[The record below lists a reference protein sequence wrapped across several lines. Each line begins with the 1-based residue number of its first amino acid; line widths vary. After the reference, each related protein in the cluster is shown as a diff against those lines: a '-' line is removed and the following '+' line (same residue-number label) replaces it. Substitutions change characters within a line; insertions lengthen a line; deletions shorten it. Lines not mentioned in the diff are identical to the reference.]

1 MVIASTGA
9 LLSNNIRAAKSCS
22 PWAAICKAAKPFLVF
37 ETIEALCASSVSM
50 TSTWPERAAQC
61 NGVKPS
67 RVVTSIRAFF
77 FNKSFILGCQAN
89 GACFSLQKVH
99 LTFLKLKTSRCKEAF
114 CSLTNNNINNLILN
128 KYAVAFPIHVGQVVL
143 VLSASEQMH
152 ARHLTIDLQ
161 TDHKTCNY
169 LRISGLIGNLF
180 QSNGE
185 TKDNGEKDPEP
196 ML

>member
-61 NGVKPS
+61 NGVRPS

-77 FNKSFILGCQAN
+77 FNKSFSI
-89 GACFSLQKVH
+89 
-99 LTFLKLKTSRCKEAF
+99 
-114 CSLTNNNINNLILN
+114 LIL
-128 KYAVAFPIHVGQVVL
+128 P
-143 VLSASEQMH
+143 
-152 ARHLTIDLQ
+152 HLQ
-161 TDHKTCNY
+161 ATCND
-169 LRISGLIGNLF
+169 
-180 QSNGE
+180 SNGPLQGQF
-185 TKDNGEKDPEP
+185 KCIVVNDKV
-196 ML
+196 